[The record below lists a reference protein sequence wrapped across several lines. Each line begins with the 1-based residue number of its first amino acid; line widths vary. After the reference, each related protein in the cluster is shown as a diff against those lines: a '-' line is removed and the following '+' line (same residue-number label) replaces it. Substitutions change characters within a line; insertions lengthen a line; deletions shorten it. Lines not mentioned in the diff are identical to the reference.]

1 MTTFSMGEKKKKDYF
16 IQENE
21 VNNERLQITALFGV
35 KLKVGRKN
43 QKDNPNLKM
52 PNSPTRS

>member
-1 MTTFSMGEKKKKDYF
+1 MTTFSMGKKKKDYF

-43 QKDNPNLKM
+43 QKANPNLEM